1 MHVLQEVNIIKKNFN
16 VMLVKMPVLEEE
28 IPVNLQNDITRSRPR
43 EKNKPKESKSQKNE
57 VYHQHFL
64 VNRLLGVL
72 IGALKLHNTYTKKL

>member
-43 EKNKPKESKSQKNE
+43 EKTNEKNQR
-57 VYHQHFL
+57 V
-64 VNRLLGVL
+64 
-72 IGALKLHNTYTKKL
+72 KKMKFIISTSL

>member
-43 EKNKPKESKSQKNE
+43 EKTNQKNQR
-57 VYHQHFL
+57 V
-64 VNRLLGVL
+64 
-72 IGALKLHNTYTKKL
+72 KKMKFIISTSL